1 MVFFF
6 IANMRRCWNND
17 GNYLYSVPIVQ
28 SPEKEDEAPFSGRKT
43 TIFHCN
49 IFGTS
54 SFDLNKRFHLASY
67 FHIYQN
73 ERNEQINVDFGKMLA
88 KK

>member
-1 MVFFF
+1 MLL
-6 IANMRRCWNND
+6 CEDSSWNLLVM
-17 GNYLYSVPIVQ
+17 LY
-28 SPEKEDEAPFSGRKT
+28 ELFRKT

-67 FHIYQN
+67 FHIYQT